1 MADTT
6 KPYAS
11 SFQLKTVVI
20 YGVKSNKAYDITDLV
35 QRFDYFESITSPM
48 ISGTLVMVDSGSNLI
63 SSLPI
68 QGTER
73 IVITLI
79 APNNEEHEYDLRVF
93 KIGNRFGAER
103 FQTYTLGLVSW
114 EGLLNEGVRITKV
127 LKGKS
132 SEIVRSLLKDY
143 LKTTKDINFETTK
156 FNIIFNAGK
165 KNPFAVINSI
175 QSKSVANSSSNT
187 ITDAPKATGS
197 TTSSSNSTIS
207 SLKPTDSS
215 EYGSVTGS
223 AGYLFFENKDG
234 YVFKSIDSL
243 CEGKTSVGTYYQEPI
258 DINSPP
264 NKKILSIDFINEIDI
279 LTKLRTGAFSSVICY
294 YNYSTGAY
302 EEYVHSLDKSY
313 DSMKHMGSQKGLP
326 YGQKELS
333 KYPTRV
339 MSMILD
345 HETWYDGEAIASP
358 EKKDGGA
365 GGDNAAEFPDYQKF
379 YIAQSI
385 SRLNSLTNQ
394 KVQIKING
402 TPSIKAGDSINIMI
416 PNQVTQKQKIVE
428 KYDPEHSGT
437 YLISEVNHVF
447 ESKLRTCFTFLTLIR
462 DSYGMKNYA
471 SKTQ

>member
-1 MADTT
+1 MSDTA

-20 YGVKSNKAYDITDLV
+20 YRVKSSETYDITDLV
-35 QRFDYFESITSPM
+35 HRFDYFESITSPV
-48 ISGTLVMVDSGSNLI
+48 ISGTLVMVDSGANLI

-73 IVITLI
+73 IVITLV
-79 APNNEEHEYDLRVF
+79 APNNEEHTYDLRVF
-93 KIGNRFGAER
+93 KIGSRFGAER
-103 FQTYTLGLVSW
+103 FQTYTLGLISE
-114 EGLLNEGVRITKV
+114 EGLLNEGIRITKT
-127 LKGKS
+127 LKGKAND
-132 SEIVRSLLKDY
+132 IVKSLLQDY
-143 LKTTKDINFETTK
+143 IKTDKEVDVENTK

-165 KNPFAVINSI
+165 KSPFAVINSI
-175 QSKSVANSSSNT
+175 QSKSVANSSTAKVTESKGT
-187 ITDAPKATGS
+187 GKAAPSAN
-197 TTSSSNSTIS
+197 SSVS
-207 SLKPTDSS
+207 SLKPVDSS

-223 AGYLFFENKDG
+223 AGYFFFENKDG
-234 YVFKSIDSL
+234 YVFKSIDTL
-243 CEGKTSVGTYYQEPI
+243 CEGKNSAGTYFQEPI
-258 DINSPP
+258 DVNSPP
-264 NKKILSIDFINEIDI
+264 DKKILSIDFLNEID
-279 LTKLRTGAFSSVICY
+279 LLAKLRTGAFSSVICY
-294 YNYSTGAY
+294 YNFSTGAY
-302 EEYVHSLDKSY
+302 EEYVYSLDKAY

-345 HETWYDGEAIASP
+345 HETWFDGEDIASP
-358 EKKDGGA
+358 EKKDGGDGA
-365 GGDNAAEFPDYQKF
+365 TQFPDYQKF
-379 YIAQSI
+379 YMAQSI

-402 TPSIKAGDSINIMI
+402 TPSMKVGDSIDIMI
-416 PNQVTQKQKIVE
+416 PNQVTQEQKIVE

-447 ESKLRTCFTFLTLIR
+447 NPKERRCYTFLTLIR
-462 DSYGMKNYA
+462 DSYGMKDYA

>member
-1 MADTT
+1 MSDTA

-20 YGVKSNKAYDITDLV
+20 YRVKSSETYDITDLV
-35 QRFDYFESITSPM
+35 HRFDYFESITSPV
-48 ISGTLVMVDSGSNLI
+48 ISGTLVMVDSGANLI

-79 APNNEEHEYDLRVF
+79 APNDEEHTYDLHVY
-93 KIGNRFGAER
+93 KIGSRFGAER
-103 FQTYTLGLVSW
+103 FQTYTLGLISK
-114 EGLLNEGVRITKV
+114 EGLLNEGIRITKT
-127 LKGKS
+127 LKGKAND
-132 SEIVRSLLKDY
+132 IVKSLLKDY
-143 LKTTKDINFETTK
+143 IKTDKEVDQENTK

-165 KNPFAVINSI
+165 RSPFAVINSI
-175 QSKSVANSSSNT
+175 QSKSVANSSTAKVTESKG
-187 ITDAPKATGS
+187 TDK
-197 TTSSSNSTIS
+197 TTSTNSSVS

-215 EYGSVTGS
+215 EYSSVTGS
-223 AGYLFFENKDG
+223 AGYFFFENKDG
-234 YVFKSIDSL
+234 YVFKSIDTL
-243 CEGKTSVGTYYQEPI
+243 CEGKNSAGTYFQEPI
-258 DINSPP
+258 DVNSPP
-264 NKKILSIDFINEIDI
+264 NKKILSIDFLNEIDI

-294 YNYSTGAY
+294 YNFSTGAY
-302 EEYVHSLDKSY
+302 EEYVYSLDKSY

-326 YGQKELS
+326 YGQKELA

-345 HETWYDGEAIASP
+345 HETWYDGEDIASP
-358 EKKDGGA
+358 EKKDGGDGA
-365 GGDNAAEFPDYQKF
+365 TQFPDYQK
-379 YIAQSI
+379 YYMAQSI

-402 TPSIKAGDSINIMI
+402 TPSMKVGDSIDIMI
-416 PNQVTQKQKIVE
+416 PNQVTGEQKIVE

-447 ESKLRTCFTFLTLIR
+447 NPKQRRCYTFLTLIR
-462 DSYGMKNYA
+462 DSYGMKDYS